1 MSGFELSIGRPGA
14 LLHAAAHSH
23 HPWPDVTLAAQEQVW
38 RDAARLLDRK
48 WDYIFS
54 EVMPAAQRHIAR
66 ELALPDP
73 NTITFGPNTHS
84 FVLRLLSCFPPGRPI
99 RILATASEFMSFTR
113 QTARFEEDG
122 MAEVTRIPTEPFE
135 TFDAR
140 FAEAAKSGGYDL
152 VFFSQGYFD
161 SGFRVRDLKRIVDAV
176 PDKKTL
182 IVIDGYHGFM
192 AVPTDLSAI
201 AHRAFYLAGGYKYG
215 MSGEGVCFL
224 HSPPGYAPRPRDT
237 GWFAGFTALKDG
249 RPAVTYPED
258 GQRFV
263 GSTFD
268 VSGLYRFNAVQDWLA
283 REGYTTASMLAH
295 GRKIECVFIEAL
307 KGGKARISPAQLMV
321 PDEST
326 RVRFLAFRTEEAG
339 TITADLLGKNI
350 IVDYRGDRL
359 RFGFG
364 IYHTEDDARKVAA
377 ALMR

>member
-1 MSGFELSIGRPGA
+1 MKDFEFSIGRAGA
-14 LLHAAAHSH
+14 PLHAAAHSH
-23 HPWPDVTLAAQEQVW
+23 HPWPDVAREAQLRCW
-38 RDAARLLDRK
+38 DDAARLLDRK

-54 EVMPAAQRHIAR
+54 EIMPAAQRHIAH

-73 NTITFGPNTHS
+73 DTIAFGPNTHS

-122 MAEVTRIPTEPFE
+122 MAVVTRVLTEPFD
-135 TFDAR
+135 TFEAR
-140 FAEAAKSGGYDL
+140 FAQAASAGGHDL

-161 SGFRVRDLKRIVDAV
+161 SGFRVRDLKRIVDAI
-176 PDKKTL
+176 PDEKTL

-201 AHRAFYLAGGYKYG
+201 AARAFYLAGGYKYG

-224 HSPPGYAPRPRDT
+224 HSPPDYAPRPRDT

-249 RPAVTYPED
+249 KPAVTYPND

-268 VSGLYRFNAVQDWLA
+268 VSGLYRFNAVRDWFA

-295 GRKIECVFIEAL
+295 GRKIERAFIEAL
-307 KGGKARISPAQLMV
+307 NGGKARISPAQLMV
-321 PDEST
+321 PDET
-326 RVRFLAFRTEEAG
+326 MRVRFLAFRTEEAG
-339 TITADLLGKNI
+339 TITADLLEKNI

-377 ALMR
+377 ALVR